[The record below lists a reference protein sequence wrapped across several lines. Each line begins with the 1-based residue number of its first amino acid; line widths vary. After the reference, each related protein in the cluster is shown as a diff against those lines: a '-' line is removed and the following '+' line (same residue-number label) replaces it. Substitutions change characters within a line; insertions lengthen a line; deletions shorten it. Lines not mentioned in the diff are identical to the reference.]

1 MVFSLVNDQYKS
13 PLPSPNTQYNLKAL
27 IHLVKPDRRQ
37 HAYRRLKQRSSPQ
50 TFQHGTGVRRPPS
63 NRPGCALTYTAFT
76 RDPTLATFGTLLRT
90 RGREVRHA
98 PNMGSKPREAPG
110 MACSAC
116 YYLVISST
124 HLSNGHFR
132 RVKGVFRG
140 PLCPTA
146 TSDSPE
152 HAERALGCSVEDLK
166 ALFYCELCH
175 KQYLRHQ
182 EFDNHINSYDHAHKQ
197 RLKELK
203 HREFARN
210 VASKS
215 WKDQRK
221 QEKALR
227 RLHQLAQLQQETQRV
242 PGRTSGLRS
251 AVRAVRP
258 QQQKHKDQSDRI
270 PENKAEPFT
279 HSPSPTQPRTARLSL
294 QLEDPCQSPSQMLLP
309 TALAESPLITHPASN
324 TDPPAVYP
332 QSCLGLH
339 PQLPLS
345 GRGRV
350 GGRLGVSFCFSRRGP
365 RLEPSASVFSDLEE
379 EEREKR
385 EQMKERIKGMMED
398 IDREIGAAEE
408 GKHKSRSDSVSLN
421 TSEPIPREAAKEE
434 GEIGTRDAVKAH
446 STISPAAPD
455 NQSHDAPCLL
465 SQTQLALWG
474 TAQAGSHM
482 GTEHTDSETDS
493 KRETEV
499 GMEESQYMCV
509 LGKDGCTR
517 LRWPVNLLMF
527 TKSQP
532 HISYSCSPLCLDTQQ
547 PEQLTEDLQ
556 ESQQNLLSA
565 LSDESELPVPVIL
578 TPDAASCLQRQ
589 TRQELKAHRQEAEE
603 HINVETEAHLLLKK
617 ENISSSETRPERG
630 RCPLSMDD
638 CGRAASRPFDPAH
651 SDSSDTNPQN
661 PLGGRLGGARGTRE
675 RAIIAL
681 NCKLESV
688 TQPGTQTMCTSPSR
702 CDTET
707 LCKCA
712 SAPQPCV
719 GFSEVSRKKRRART
733 KKHKLGKKK
742 SGEKENAS
750 NKRQS
755 ARCKVRSV
763 VSTVSIGT
771 ERSGEARG
779 NWGKQRRQRETRE
792 MRMRRRRVQGAGS
805 SCLLGR
811 CEAEPVSVPVRKRR
825 PHRSLSTESQSQ
837 PDREQAEHCSADS
850 QLDRHNEGEGKRDRD
865 AVAFPWRSHFSLH
878 SFSPGCNSK
887 LFWERGHH
895 SNPKSFIDCCYPDN
909 SCGCSPAR
917 KRKLLHRD
925 RKPIHSKRKSL
936 RHRAVWEETERG
948 RKMGGHS
955 GCRDRGPI
963 SDTEQW
969 EWLRGSYPR
978 GSEEGRS
985 RSGWRSR
992 NRAVEWDRVSKFSPS
1007 PGSWG
1012 RRGRRLSTEDVDWD
1026 RCSVD
1031 RWTWGSSDSWEDRG
1045 THRST
1050 SGCRT
1055 GADTRDSP
1063 GCVWKCAGTRRSSS
1077 RHFSSPEWWTSRQT
1091 YSPQSVINTQYSRCH
1106 SPRSCSPCSSTS
1118 MSELSWDW
1126 SRSST
1131 CSGVTVD
1138 GLTVNSGRT
1147 SSVAPGLSSDA
1158 PQEAK
1163 KQSSPMS
1170 ISSGLTS
1177 CSFSHSLPQRSNFA
1191 PIVPG
1196 LNTHHCNT
1204 SPSQLKE
1211 PNIQSDLVHR
1221 PLLAPVDTSRS
1232 GTTIPGLSLS
1242 KSLPQK
1248 TARML
1253 LLPLIGKLPAIQRKA
1268 RRNKGL
1274 LEKSQEKEG
1283 EEEEDTR
1290 SSGMDPGA
1298 VAKSPKC
1305 PLDTVESNPRN
1316 APNLCIRTEDKQT
1329 DRETAL
1335 PISFTAEEMDKYRLL
1350 QEQAREH
1357 MQKVLEQLQES
1368 ADIHTETDYTQ
1379 TKTES
1384 CETSQEQYTPVSLH
1398 NPSQPQTQTLHT
1410 DMMQTQGQ
1418 HTLQVNL
1425 PLPHVTP
1432 QENFTQPMALRVPS
1446 LPPLSSL
1453 HHIIL
1458 QHAALSLH
1466 PSSSSS
1472 STSSNSPSMHPHPA
1486 QLPHPLP
1493 HLHPTLAHHLHLAPF
1508 SITSLFPS
1516 ILLSHHPIPLLPQ
1529 SPAFHATP
1537 LAPLSQVALRPLN
1550 PQSFMERAWPVRF
1563 QQKAL

>member
-1 MVFSLVNDQYKS
+1 
-13 PLPSPNTQYNLKAL
+13 
-27 IHLVKPDRRQ
+27 
-37 HAYRRLKQRSSPQ
+37 
-50 TFQHGTGVRRPPS
+50 
-63 NRPGCALTYTAFT
+63 
-76 RDPTLATFGTLLRT
+76 
-90 RGREVRHA
+90 
-98 PNMGSKPREAPG
+98 MGSKPQEAPG

-140 PLCPTA
+140 PLCPSA

-210 VASKS
+210 VSSKS

-227 RLHQLAQLQQETQRV
+227 RLHQLAQLQQESQRV

-251 AVRAVRP
+251 AVRAVR
-258 QQQKHKDQSDRI
+258 QQQEKHKDQSDRI
-270 PENKAEPFT
+270 PENKVEPFSHT
-279 HSPSPTQPRTARLSL
+279 HSPSPTQPRTARLSH
-294 QLEDPCQSPSQMLLP
+294 QREDPCQSPSQMPLA
-309 TALAESPLITHPASN
+309 TAPAESSLITHLASN

-332 QSCLGLH
+332 QSCLGSH

-385 EQMKERIKGMMED
+385 EQMKERIKEMMED

-408 GKHKSRSDSVSLN
+408 GKHESRSDSASLN
-421 TSEPIPREAAKEE
+421 DTRPIPREAAREE
-434 GEIGTRDAVKAH
+434 EEIGTRDAVKAH
-446 STISPAAPD
+446 STISTAAPD
-455 NQSHDAPCLL
+455 NQSPDALCLL
-465 SQTQLALWG
+465 SRTQVALWG
-474 TAQAGSHM
+474 TALAGSHM
-482 GTEHTDSETDS
+482 DTEHTDGETGR

-499 GMEESQYMCV
+499 GMEESRDMCV

-517 LRWPVNLLMF
+517 LRWPVNMLMF

-532 HISYSCSPLCLDTQQ
+532 HISYSCNPLCLNSQQ

-556 ESQQNLLSA
+556 ESQQNQLSA
-565 LSDESELPVPVIL
+565 LSDESDLRVPAIL
-578 TPDAASCLQRQ
+578 TPDTPPCLQRQ
-589 TRQELKAHRQEAEE
+589 TRQELKAHRREPEE
-603 HINVETEAHLLLKK
+603 RIDVETEAHLLQKNK
-617 ENISSSETRPERG
+617 NISSSETRPETGRG
-630 RCPLSMDD
+630 PQSMDD
-638 CGRAASRPFDPAH
+638 CVRAASHPFDLAH
-651 SDSSDTNPQN
+651 RDSSDTNLHNPQ
-661 PLGGRLGGARGTRE
+661 GGRLGGTRGIRE
-675 RAIIAL
+675 SAIIAL
-681 NCKLESV
+681 SCKLESV
-688 TQPGTQTMCTSPSR
+688 TQPGEQRMCTSPSR
-702 CDTET
+702 CECGSET
-707 LCKCA
+707 MCKYT
-712 SAPQPCV
+712 SAPQPYV
-719 GFSEVSRKKRRART
+719 GVSEVSRKKRKAGT
-733 KKHKLGKKK
+733 KKHRPGKKK
-742 SGEKENAS
+742 RGEKEKAS

-763 VSTVSIGT
+763 VSTVSIGP
-771 ERSGEARG
+771 ERSGEAG
-779 NWGKQRRQRETRE
+779 GHWGKKRKQREARE
-792 MRMRRRRVQGAGS
+792 MRTRTRRRVQGAGS

-811 CEAEPVSVPVRKRR
+811 CEAEPVAVPVRKRR

-837 PDREQAEHCSADS
+837 ADREQAEHCSADS
-850 QLDRHNEGEGKRDRD
+850 QLARHTADRHNEGEGKRDGD
-865 AVAFPWRSHFSLH
+865 AVTFPWRSHFSLH

-909 SCGCSPAR
+909 SCGGSPAR

-925 RKPIHSKRKSL
+925 RKSIHSKRKSL
-936 RHRAVWEETERG
+936 RHREVWEETERG

-955 GCRDRGPI
+955 GCRDRAPI
-963 SDTEQW
+963 SDAEQW
-969 EWLRGSYPR
+969 EWLRGGYPR
-978 GSEEGRS
+978 GGEEGRS

-992 NRAVEWDRVSKFSPS
+992 NTAVEWDRVAKFSPS

-1012 RRGRRLSTEDVDWD
+1012 RRGRGLSTEDVDWD

-1031 RWTWGSSDSWEDRG
+1031 RWTWGSNDSWEDRG
-1045 THRST
+1045 THGST
-1050 SGCRT
+1050 SGSRT
-1055 GADTRDSP
+1055 GADSRDSP
-1063 GCVWKCAGTRRSSS
+1063 GCVWKCAGNRRSSS

-1091 YSPQSVINTQYSRCH
+1091 YSPQSAINTQSSRCH
-1106 SPRSCSPCSSTS
+1106 SPRSCSPCSITN
-1118 MSELSWDW
+1118 MSELSWEW

-1138 GLTVNSGRT
+1138 GSTVHTGRT
-1147 SSVAPGLSSDA
+1147 SSAALGLSCEA

-1170 ISSGLTS
+1170 TSSGLTS
-1177 CSFSHSLPQRSNFA
+1177 CTFSHSSPNRSYLT
-1191 PIVPG
+1191 PVVPD

-1204 SPSQLKE
+1204 SPSQLNQ
-1211 PNIQSDLVHR
+1211 PDVQSDLVHR
-1221 PLLAPVDTSRS
+1221 PLAPVDSRRS
-1232 GTTIPGLSLS
+1232 GTTIPGLSPS

-1248 TARML
+1248 PARVL

-1283 EEEEDTR
+1283 EEEEETR
-1290 SSGMDPGA
+1290 GSGVVPGA
-1298 VAKSPKC
+1298 VANSPKC
-1305 PLDTVESNPRN
+1305 PLDTVESTRCN
-1316 APNLCIRTEDKQT
+1316 APNLCIRTEEKQT
-1329 DRETAL
+1329 GRATAL

-1357 MQKVLEQLQES
+1357 MQKVQEQLQKS
-1368 ADIHTETDYTQ
+1368 ADIETETNYTH
-1379 TKTES
+1379 TVKTEN
-1384 CETSQEQYTPVSLH
+1384 CGTLEEQYTTVPLH

-1410 DMMQTQGQ
+1410 DTMRTQGQ
-1418 HTLQVNL
+1418 HTLQVSL

-1432 QENFTQPMALRVPS
+1432 QENFTQLMGLRVPS

-1458 QHAALSLH
+1458 QHASLSLPH
-1466 PSSSSS
+1466 SCSSSSS
-1472 STSSNSPSMHPHPA
+1472 SSNSPSIHPHPA

-1493 HLHPTLAHHLHLAPF
+1493 HLHPALAHHLHLSPF
-1508 SITSLFPS
+1508 SISSLFPS

-1537 LAPLSQVALRPLN
+1537 LAPLSQVALQPLS

>member
-1 MVFSLVNDQYKS
+1 
-13 PLPSPNTQYNLKAL
+13 
-27 IHLVKPDRRQ
+27 
-37 HAYRRLKQRSSPQ
+37 
-50 TFQHGTGVRRPPS
+50 
-63 NRPGCALTYTAFT
+63 
-76 RDPTLATFGTLLRT
+76 
-90 RGREVRHA
+90 
-98 PNMGSKPREAPG
+98 MGSKPREAPG

-251 AVRAVRP
+251 AVRAVR
-258 QQQKHKDQSDRI
+258 QQQDKDKDQSDHI
-270 PENKAEPFT
+270 LENKPEPFNHT
-279 HSPSPTQPRTARLSL
+279 HRPPPTQPRTARLSHPP
-294 QLEDPCQSPSQMLLP
+294 EDPCQSPSEMPLA
-309 TALAESPLITHPASN
+309 TARAESPLITHPASN

-339 PQLPLS
+339 PQLPLP
-345 GRGRV
+345 GQGRV

-385 EQMKERIKGMMED
+385 EQMKERIKVMMEN
-398 IDREIGAAEE
+398 IDRKIGATEE
-408 GKHKSRSDSVSLN
+408 GKHSKCEKHESRSDSVSLN
-421 TSEPIPREAAKEE
+421 DTGPVPREAAREE

-446 STISPAAPD
+446 STISTAAPD
-455 NQSHDAPCLL
+455 NQSHDSQCLL
-465 SQTQLALWG
+465 PQTQVAVWG
-474 TAQAGSHM
+474 TALAGSHM
-482 GTEHTDSETDS
+482 DTEHTDSETDR
-493 KRETEV
+493 KPETEEGV
-499 GMEESQYMCV
+499 EESQYMCV
-509 LGKDGCTR
+509 LGKDGSTR
-517 LRWPVNLLMF
+517 LRWPVNLLMV
-527 TKSQP
+527 TKCQP
-532 HISYSCSPLCLDTQQ
+532 HISYSCNPLCLNPQQ

-556 ESQQNLLSA
+556 ESQQLFA
-565 LSDESELPVPVIL
+565 LSDESDLHVPAIL
-578 TPDAASCLQRQ
+578 TPDAHSCLERQ
-589 TRQELKAHRQEAEE
+589 TRQELKAHIQEAEE
-603 HINVETEAHLLLKK
+603 HIDVETEAHLLLKN
-617 ENISSSETRPERG
+617 ENLSSSETRPERG

-638 CGRAASRPFDPAH
+638 SVRASSHPFDPAH
-651 SDSSDTNPQN
+651 SDSFDTNSQN
-661 PLGGRLGGARGTRE
+661 PLRGRLRGAREIRE
-675 RAIIAL
+675 RAIISL
-681 NCKLESV
+681 SCKLDSV
-688 TQPGTQTMCTSPSR
+688 TQPGTQRMCTSPSR
-702 CDTET
+702 CECGSET
-707 LCKCA
+707 MCKCA
-712 SAPQPCV
+712 SAPQPYV
-719 GFSEVSRKKRRART
+719 GVSEVSRKKRKAST

-742 SGEKENAS
+742 RGEREKAS

-771 ERSGEARG
+771 ERSGGAG
-779 NWGKQRRQRETRE
+779 GSWGKKRRQRET
-792 MRMRRRRVQGAGS
+792 RMRRRRVQGAG

-837 PDREQAEHCSADS
+837 PDREQAEHCSAFS
-850 QLDRHNEGEGKRDRD
+850 QLARHTADRHEGEGKRDGD
-865 AVAFPWRSHFSLH
+865 AVTFLPRSHFFLH

-895 SNPKSFIDCCYPDN
+895 SNPRSFIDCCYPDN

-917 KRKLLHRD
+917 KRKVLHRD
-925 RKPIHSKRKSL
+925 RKSIHSKKKSL
-936 RHRAVWEETERG
+936 RHREVWNDTERG
-948 RKMGGHS
+948 RKIGGHS
-955 GCRDRGPI
+955 GYRDRDPI

-969 EWLRGSYPR
+969 ELLRGGCPR

-992 NRAVEWDRVSKFSPS
+992 NRAVEWDRVAKFSPS
-1007 PGSWG
+1007 PSSWG
-1012 RRGRRLSTEDVDWD
+1012 RIGRRLSTEDVDWD

-1050 SGCRT
+1050 SGSRT
-1055 GADTRDSP
+1055 GADSRDSP

-1077 RHFSSPEWWTSRQT
+1077 RHFSSPEWWSTQT
-1091 YSPQSVINTQYSRCH
+1091 YSPQSVINTQSSRCH

-1118 MSELSWDW
+1118 ISELSWEW

-1131 CSGVTVD
+1131 CSGVTAD
-1138 GLTVNSGRT
+1138 GLTVSSGRM
-1147 SSVAPGLSSDA
+1147 SSVAPGLSSEA

-1170 ISSGLTS
+1170 TSSSLTA
-1177 CSFSHSLPQRSNFA
+1177 CSFSHSSPLRSYFA
-1191 PIVPG
+1191 PTVPS

-1211 PNIQSDLVHR
+1211 PNTQSDLVHR
-1221 PLLAPVDTSRS
+1221 PSAPVDTSRS
-1232 GTTIPGLSLS
+1232 GTTLPGLSPS

-1248 TARML
+1248 PARML

-1283 EEEEDTR
+1283 EEEETR
-1290 SSGMDPGA
+1290 GSGMDPGA
-1298 VAKSPKC
+1298 VVNSQKC
-1305 PLDTVESNPRN
+1305 SLDTVESNPSN
-1316 APNLCIRTEDKQT
+1316 TSNLCLTRIRTEDKQT
-1329 DRETAL
+1329 GRETAL

-1357 MQKVLEQLQES
+1357 MQKVLEQMQES
-1368 ADIHTETDYTQ
+1368 ADIHTETNYTHTAQ
-1379 TKTES
+1379 TENCGTVE
-1384 CETSQEQYTPVSLH
+1384 EQYTPAPLH
-1398 NPSQPQTQTLHT
+1398 NTSLPQTQSLHT
-1410 DMMQTQGQ
+1410 DTMQTQGQ
-1418 HTLQVNL
+1418 HTLQVSL

-1446 LPPLSSL
+1446 LPPLSNL

-1458 QHAALSLH
+1458 QHTALSMP

-1472 STSSNSPSMHPHPA
+1472 STRSNSPSIHPHPA

-1493 HLHPTLAHHLHLAPF
+1493 HIHPSLPHHLHLSPF
-1508 SITSLFPS
+1508 SISSLFPS

-1537 LAPLSQVALRPLN
+1537 LAPLSQVALQPLN
-1550 PQSFMERAWPVRF
+1550 PQTFMERAWPVRF